1 MRGDISGEGE
11 RTAIAIGE
19 FLRARDKADVQ
30 MAERCCSLQIIRLRK
45 QHDRLF
51 FSLFIENNTREGEEN
66 KRNGPCRR
74 RRDSVE
80 WKRSCIHVSIMGA
93 AVHVF
98 LISLRARNE
107 Q

>member
-11 RTAIAIGE
+11 KTAIAIGE

-51 FSLFIENNTREGEEN
+51 FLYSSKIIQEKEKKTNEMGHAVVEETRS
-66 KRNGPCRR
+66 NG
-74 RRDSVE
+74 
-80 WKRSCIHVSIMGA
+80 
-93 AVHVF
+93 
-98 LISLRARNE
+98 NE
-107 Q
+107 VVYTYL